1 MNKNSKI
8 FIAGSRGL
16 VGGAIAKA
24 LLKNGYTN
32 QIERTHTQLDLREQD
47 AVRAFFAA
55 EKPEYVFLAAGK
67 VGGIHANATYPAQFI
82 YDNIMM
88 ISNIIDAA
96 YHNNCKKLLFLG
108 SSCIYPKFALQPIRE
123 ESLLTGALEPTNDC
137 YALSKISG
145 IRMGQAYREQY
156 GFDVI
161 SAMPTNLYGPGDN
174 FHPKNSHVL
183 PALIRRFHEAKL
195 QNIPSVTIWGTGSP
209 LREFFHVDDLADA
222 CVFLMNTYSE
232 QIHINVGCGQE
243 ISILELAHM
252 VARAVGYKGQIL
264 TDPSKPDGTPRKL
277 MDSSRLFALGWTP
290 QIKLEDG
297 LKSTYAWYCKQ
308 LRDGG
313 VRE

>member
-1 MNKNSKI
+1 MDKKSKI

-16 VGGAIAKA
+16 VGGAIARC
-24 LLKNGYTN
+24 LLKNGYMN
-32 QIERTHTQLDLREQD
+32 QVERTHAQLDLREQD
-47 AVRAFFAA
+47 AVRTFFAA

-108 SSCIYPKFALQPIRE
+108 SSCIYPKLAPQPMRE
-123 ESLLTGALEPTNDC
+123 ECLLTSALEPTNDC

-183 PALIRRFHEAKL
+183 PALIRRFHEAKV
-195 QNIPSVTIWGTGSP
+195 QNISSVTIWGTGSP
-209 LREFFHVDDLADA
+209 LREFLHVDDLADA

-232 QIHINVGCGQE
+232 RSHINVGCGQE
-243 ISILELAHM
+243 LSILELAQM
-252 VARAVGYKGQIL
+252 VARAVGYTGQIL

-277 MDSSRLFALGWTP
+277 MDSSRLFDLGWTP
-290 QIKLEDG
+290 HIRLEDG
-297 LKSTYAWYCKQ
+297 LKSTYAWYCEQ
-308 LRDGG
+308 LRHGEI
-313 VRE
+313 RE

>member
-123 ESLLTGALEPTNDC
+123 ESLLTGCLLYTSPSPRDC
-137 YALSKISG
+137 S
-145 IRMGQAYREQY
+145 
-156 GFDVI
+156 
-161 SAMPTNLYGPGDN
+161 
-174 FHPKNSHVL
+174 
-183 PALIRRFHEAKL
+183 
-195 QNIPSVTIWGTGSP
+195 
-209 LREFFHVDDLADA
+209 
-222 CVFLMNTYSE
+222 
-232 QIHINVGCGQE
+232 
-243 ISILELAHM
+243 
-252 VARAVGYKGQIL
+252 
-264 TDPSKPDGTPRKL
+264 
-277 MDSSRLFALGWTP
+277 
-290 QIKLEDG
+290 
-297 LKSTYAWYCKQ
+297 
-308 LRDGG
+308 
-313 VRE
+313 

>member
-1 MNKNSKI
+1 M
-8 FIAGSRGL
+8 L
-16 VGGAIAKA
+16 YV
-24 LLKNGYTN
+24 L
-32 QIERTHTQLDLREQD
+32 
-47 AVRAFFAA
+47 FFAA

-209 LREFFHVDDLADA
+209 LREFLHVDDLADA

>member
-24 LLKNGYTN
+24 LLKGYTN

-209 LREFFHVDDLADA
+209 LREFLHVDDLADA